1 MIDYFA
7 LLGFERRPW
16 LEADEVNS
24 RFLALSSE
32 AHPDRVHG
40 GTDEAL
46 RNANQKFADLNAA
59 AAALRDPKD
68 RLQHLLK
75 LEGATE
81 TAAHSIAPDLMNL
94 FSEVGLLC
102 REVDSFLA
110 KKAKAESP
118 MLQAQLFAQGLD
130 LSDQIEALQK
140 KVLTAKTN
148 AESELQQISA
158 TWPAAKNL
166 DRLKTLSHTLATT
179 TRWQSQL
186 KERFATL
193 AAF

>member
-1 MIDYFA
+1 MTDYFA

-16 LEADEVNS
+16 LDADEVNT
-24 RFLALSSE
+24 RFLSLSAQ
-32 AHPDRVHG
+32 AHPDKNP
-40 GTDEAL
+40 TAT
-46 RNANQKFADLNAA
+46 ANHDFAELNAA
-59 AAALRDPKD
+59 NTTLRDPKD

-81 TAAHSIAPDLMNL
+81 TAAHSIAPELMNL

-102 REVDSFLA
+102 REIDAFLA

-130 LSDQIEALQK
+130 VSDQIEALQK
-140 KVLTAKTN
+140 KVFTAKTN
-148 AESELQQISA
+148 AETELQQISA